1 MIRGARRVLTAFAI
15 VPVLIAA
22 ATTAQADEEA
32 ANKPHFVTGIV
43 KGDLHN
49 GCYAKSVPDA
59 TWGMKGTTK
68 VYVVRKGKDRLVAA
82 FRWYARK
89 LHLQCRRGPDGAM
102 TVAIV
107 RLGPWQRGRRANK
120 DHLAVAFYEGGRE
133 LARYSTLDL
142 AGRADNVRPS
152 VSHYRIIR
160 EVKGFVEPN
169 HFRLALV
176 DGRTLTFDLAT
187 GNLATGDLAT
197 GKLRRGN

>member
-1 MIRGARRVLTAFAI
+1 MPRHHQVSRATAKGARRVLIAFAI
-15 VPVLIAA
+15 VSFFLTAA
-22 ATTAQADEEA
+22 TAQADEEA

-43 KGDLHN
+43 MGDLHN

-59 TWGMKGTTK
+59 AWGVKGTTK
-68 VYVVRKGKDRLVAA
+68 VYAVRKGKDRLIAT
-82 FRWYARK
+82 FPWYARK

-102 TVAIV
+102 RAAIV
-107 RLGPWQRGRRANK
+107 RLGPWQRGQRASK
-120 DHLAVAFYEGGRE
+120 DHLAIAFYKGSRE

-169 HFRLALV
+169 HFRLALL
-176 DGRTLTFDLAT
+176 DGRTLTFDLT
-187 GNLATGDLAT
+187 T